1 MERTFEVTDDLLAS
15 QGQRLANSIIDL
27 IAYYFI
33 VFSLG
38 IIIAL
43 VGDLTGNP
51 SITESLNNINGLV
64 DILLSVTI
72 TSAYFYFFE
81 AFTST
86 TLGKLITKTIV
97 VDQYGD
103 KPDSSQLLKR
113 TFSRLIPFDAF
124 SYLGTPSRGWHD
136 TISSTYVVKK
146 EAFQTAKELFY
157 SLEEIGNDIENNN

>member
-1 MERTFEVTDDLLAS
+1 MERTFEVTEDLLAS
-15 QGQRLANSIIDL
+15 QGQRLANSILDL

-43 VGDLTGNP
+43 IGELTGNP
-51 SITESLNNINGLV
+51 YITDSLNNINGLV
-64 DILLSVTI
+64 DILLSITI

-81 AFTST
+81 VFTSA

-113 TFSRLIPFDAF
+113 TLSRLIPFDAF

-136 TISSTYVVKK
+136 TISNTYVVKK
-146 EAFQTAKELFY
+146 EAFLTAKELFY
-157 SLEEIGNDIENNN
+157 SLDEIGNDIENNN